1 MPDGKQVSKTF
12 ESQFIQPGQSQ
23 HFSLSSDDMKGIYFT
38 DFTKDADDKPL
49 WTWLVEPLTGLTIP
63 HIKVDSC
70 FTWYLLVIFRSLKLG
85 STGSPFLIPKITVQ
99 CRTIRLLQ

>member
-1 MPDGKQVSKTF
+1 MILTDLVVTSFRVVVSMPDGKQVSKTF

-49 WTWLVEPLTGLTIP
+49 WTWLVEPLTGLTI
-63 HIKVDSC
+63 
-70 FTWYLLVIFRSLKLG
+70 
-85 STGSPFLIPKITVQ
+85 SPY
-99 CRTIRLLQ
+99 